1 MSWEPVWGSPN
12 TVLIKGFVD
21 WTDNH
26 GHIPQNTPVGGIIEN
41 KQPLNFGDG
50 ASTSAAL
57 RIISRDAATNDV
69 LTEFMSDHD
78 KGGTIES
85 NEVGVLHTYIG
96 SGPFRISC
104 QDGNRTDAL
113 NLDTATWRQE
123 MTGDLSL
130 AGNSSP
136 IVATPA
142 VVQLADDK
150 VFTYRIA
157 ATDPDGDTLRFRYGT
172 KDEFYGTG
180 GSGEATRPTDLVL
193 ADDGIITWDVR
204 DSVLNTVPGDRWQVT
219 VMVEDLDANGNVK
232 SSVPVDFALKI
243 ASATA

>member
-1 MSWEPVWGSPN
+1 
-12 TVLIKGFVD
+12 
-21 WTDNH
+21 
-26 GHIPQNTPVGGIIEN
+26 
-41 KQPLNFGDG
+41 
-50 ASTSAAL
+50 
-57 RIISRDAATNDV
+57 
-69 LTEFMSDHD
+69 
-78 KGGTIES
+78 
-85 NEVGVLHTYIG
+85 
-96 SGPFRISC
+96 
-104 QDGNRTDAL
+104 
-113 NLDTATWRQE
+113 

-180 GSGEATRPTDLVL
+180 GSGEATRPTGLGL
-193 ADDGIITWDVR
+193 ADDGLITWDVR

-243 ASATA
+243 ASATAQAPVFVDIPTSEILARPGQDARFHVEMDDPESANAPTITVLNPPNADPAVFGTNTTTDADGKATLHVHFTPTEAMRGNVYQPVDEIGLA